1 MRLGLVGVGR
11 IGRLHARTLHDL
23 RTVEEVTVAD
33 ADPVRAE
40 QLAAE
45 HGFVTVPDVRTLLKN
60 VDGVVIAAATPAHA
74 ELVHQAVEARVPIF
88 CEKPLASTIGETRE
102 ILAKTTEA
110 EIPLQLGFQRRF
122 DAGFQAAR
130 ERLRKGELG
139 VLHSIWACTMDPA
152 PPHASYIPTSGG
164 LFADCSVH
172 DIDAIRWATGR
183 EIVAVSAAGANKG
196 EGYFA
201 AAGDVDTGHALL
213 MLDDGTLASI
223 AGGRYN
229 GAGYDVRLE
238 LHGAKGTAVAGLDG
252 VTEARYPSFAERFGA
267 AYVAELEA
275 FVEVAAGR
283 IESPCSGEDALEAL
297 YVALACEHSRRE
309 QRTVRVSEVRQ

>member
-11 IGRLHARTLHDL
+11 IGRLHARTLRDL
-23 RTVEEVTVAD
+23 TTVEEVTVAD
-33 ADPVRAE
+33 ADTVRAE

-45 HGFVTVPDVRTLLKN
+45 HGFRAAPDVRTLLKDA
-60 VDGVVIAAATPAHA
+60 DGVVIAAATPAHA
-74 ELVHQAVEARVPIF
+74 ELVHQAVEAGVAIF
-88 CEKPLASTIGETRE
+88 CEKPLASTVAETKE
-102 ILAKTTEA
+102 ILDKTVNA
-110 EIPLQLGFQRRF
+110 GIPLQLGFQRRF
-122 DAGFQAAR
+122 DAGFLAAR
-130 ERLRKGELG
+130 NRLRAGELG

-152 PPHASYIPTSGG
+152 PPHAGYIPTSGG

-183 EIVAVSAAGANKG
+183 EIVSVSATGANKG

-213 MLDDGTLASI
+213 TLDDGTLAAI

-238 LHGAKGTAVAGLDG
+238 LHGARATAVAGLDG
-252 VTEARYPSFAERFGA
+252 VTGTSYPSFAERFGA
-267 AYVAELEA
+267 AYVKELET

-283 IESPCSGEDALEAL
+283 IESPCPGEDALEAL
-297 YVALACEHSRRE
+297 YVALACERSRRE
-309 QRTVRVSEVRQ
+309 QRAVRVAEVKQ

>member
-11 IGRLHARTLHDL
+11 IGRLHARTLRDL
-23 RTVEEVTVAD
+23 TTVEEVTVAD
-33 ADPVRAE
+33 ADTVRAE

-45 HGFVTVPDVRTLLKN
+45 HGFKAAPDVRALLDN

-74 ELVHQAVEARVPIF
+74 ELVHQAVEAKVPIF
-88 CEKPLASTIGETRE
+88 CEKPLAATVAETQE
-102 ILAKTTEA
+102 ILGKTKRA
-110 EIPLQLGFQRRF
+110 GVPLQLGFQRRF
-122 DAGFQAAR
+122 DAGFKKAKHRLQA
-130 ERLRKGELG
+130 GELG

-152 PPHASYIPTSGG
+152 PPHPSYIPTSGG

-172 DIDAIRWATGR
+172 DIDAIRWSTGR
-183 EIVAVSAAGANKG
+183 EIVAVQATGANKG
-196 EGYFA
+196 ESYFA
-201 AAGDVDTGHALL
+201 EAGDIDTGHALL
-213 MLDDGTLASI
+213 TLDDGTLAGI

-252 VTEARYPSFAERFGA
+252 VEATSYPSFAERFGA

-275 FVEVAAGR
+275 FVEVAARR
-283 IESPCSGEDALEAL
+283 IESPCPGEDALEAL
-297 YVALACEHSRRE
+297 YVALACERSRRE
-309 QRTVRVSEVRQ
+309 QRTVKVSEVRQ

>member
-11 IGRLHARTLHDL
+11 IGRLHARTIRDL
-23 RTVEEVTVAD
+23 AAVEEVTVAD
-33 ADPVRAE
+33 ADTLRAE

-45 HGFVTVPDVRTLLKN
+45 HGFKAAPDVAGLLAH

-74 ELVHQAVEARVPIF
+74 ELVRAAVDARVPVF
-88 CEKPLASTIGETRE
+88 CEKPLASTVDETVDLLE
-102 ILAKTTEA
+102 TVEKAA
-110 EIPLQLGFQRRF
+110 IPLQLGFQRRF
-122 DAGFQAAR
+122 DPGFRAAR
-130 ERLRKGELG
+130 VRLRAGELG

-152 PPHASYIPTSGG
+152 PPHPSYIPTSGG

-183 EIVAVSAAGANKG
+183 EVVTVSATGANQG
-196 EGYFA
+196 APFFA

-213 MLDDGTLASI
+213 TLDDGTLASI
-223 AGGRYN
+223 AGSRYN

-252 VTEARYPSFAERFGA
+252 VAERSFPSFAERFGG

-275 FVEVAAGR
+275 FVDVAAGR
-283 IESPCSGEDALEAL
+283 IESPCPGEDALEAL
-297 YVALACEHSRRE
+297 YVALACERSRRE
-309 QRTVRVSEVRQ
+309 QRMVRVTEVKQ

>member
-11 IGRLHARTLHDL
+11 IGRLHARTLRDL
-23 RTVEEVTVAD
+23 PTVEEVTVAD
-33 ADPVRAE
+33 ADTERAE

-45 HGFVTVPDVRTLLKN
+45 HGFQPAPDVRALLKN

-74 ELVHQAVEARVPIF
+74 ELVNQAVEARIPIF
-88 CEKPLASTIGETRE
+88 CEKPLAATIAETKE
-102 ILAKTTEA
+102 ILAKTEQA
-110 EIPLQLGFQRRF
+110 SIPLQLGFQRRF
-122 DAGFQAAR
+122 DAGFRSAKAR
-130 ERLRKGELG
+130 LHSGELG

-152 PPHASYIPTSGG
+152 PPHPSYIPTSGG

-183 EIVAVSAAGANKG
+183 EIVAVSATGSNRGA
-196 EGYFA
+196 GYFTK
-201 AAGDVDTGHALL
+201 AGDVDTGHALL
-213 MLDDGTLASI
+213 TLDDGTLASI

-252 VTEARYPSFAERFGA
+252 VTDRSYPSFAERFGD
-267 AYVAELEA
+267 AYVRELEA

-283 IESPCSGEDALEAL
+283 IESPCPGQDALEAL

>member
-11 IGRLHARTLHDL
+11 IGQLHARTLRDL
-23 RTVEEVTVAD
+23 TTVEEVTVAD
-33 ADPVRAE
+33 ADTVCAE

-45 HGFVTVPDVRTLLKN
+45 HGFRAAPDVRTLLKD

-74 ELVHQAVEARVPIF
+74 ELVRQAVEARVPIF
-88 CEKPLASTIGETRE
+88 CEKPLAATIDETRA
-102 ILAKTTEA
+102 ILAEVA
-110 EIPLQLGFQRRF
+110 SAGVPLQLGFQRRF
-122 DAGFQAAR
+122 DAGFNQAKH
-130 ERLRKGELG
+130 RLQAGELG

-152 PPHASYIPTSGG
+152 PPHPSYIPTSGG

-172 DIDAIRWATGR
+172 DIDAIRWSTGR
-183 EIVAVSAAGANKG
+183 EIVAVQATGANKG

-213 MLDDGTLASI
+213 TLDDGTLASI

-238 LHGAKGTAVAGLDG
+238 LHGAKATAVAGLDG
-252 VTEARYPSFAERFGA
+252 VEAASYPSFAERFGP
-267 AYVAELEA
+267 AYVEELET
-275 FVEVAAGR
+275 FVDVAAGR
-283 IESPCSGEDALEAL
+283 IESPCSGQDALEAL
-297 YVALACEHSRRE
+297 YVALACERSRRE
-309 QRTVRVSEVRQ
+309 QRTVRVAEVRQ